1 MRKKS
6 KNATPVA
13 KTPPAPAPP
22 TTPATRSPALLYV
35 LASVL
40 LLVPCYWQPRLQL
53 GDLSSHI
60 YNAWL
65 AQLIESGRAP
75 GLVIVPQT
83 TNVLFD
89 LMLSGLFKALGAEAA
104 QRISVSLAVL
114 TFVWGAFAFVSVVA
128 GRRAWGLMP
137 VIAMLAYGWVLH
149 MGLFDF
155 YLSLG
160 LCFWAL
166 ALAWEWKP
174 RRVAA
179 AAPVLILAYVAHGL
193 PVAWTV
199 ALLAYLWVARP
210 MTPPKR
216 AILMAASLAVMVA
229 ARAVVTGMMS
239 YIWVPQQIMTI
250 TGTDQLWVFDDK
262 YLVPFLGL
270 LLVSVLLFVR
280 LLGKSGA
287 RDVVSG
293 LPFQIGV
300 LSAAGVCI
308 VPTRLQIPGYN
319 HALVYIAERMS
330 LAVGICLCALLAAAP
345 MRAYHRYAMGV
356 VALLFFGFLYRD
368 ESALNA
374 FEDPDDAV
382 GVAIAAGAAG
392 GECDRRSHPPRQRV
406 DSHDRPRLSG
416 PVLQLRQLRTFHRA
430 VPDSSR
436 GRESD
441 RGLDLRGF
449 VVLADRQLRG
459 EGARPAALPGGP
471 GPGRPH
477 GHPYSGGRHTIRD
490 HVLERAVN
498 RRQRAPERDIVKTSP
513 IASTSASPI
522 RPPAADQ
529 PECPKDTRP

>member
-1 MRKKS
+1 MRKNVKI
-6 KNATPVA
+6 ATTAA
-13 KTPPAPAPP
+13 KTPVVRPPAPLA
-22 TTPATRSPALLYV
+22 YV
-35 LASVL
+35 VTSVF
-40 LLVPCYWQPRLQL
+40 LLVPCCWQSRLQL

-75 GLVIVPQT
+75 GLAIVPQT

-89 LMLSGLFKALGAEAA
+89 LMLSGLFKAFGAEAA

-149 MGLFDF
+149 MGLFNF

-160 LCFWAL
+160 LCFWAM

-179 AAPVLILAYVAHGL
+179 AAPVLIVAYVAHGL

-199 ALLAYLWVARP
+199 ALLAYLWLARR
-210 MTPPKR
+210 MAPPKR
-216 AILMAASLAVMVA
+216 AILMAVSLAAMVA
-229 ARAVVTGMMS
+229 ARAVMTGMMS
-239 YIWVPQQIMTI
+239 YIWLPQQMVEI
-250 TGTDQLWVFDDK
+250 TGTDQLCVFDGK

-280 LLGKSGA
+280 LLGASGA
-287 RDVVSG
+287 RNVVSG

-300 LSAAGVCI
+300 LSAAGVFI

-368 ESALNA
+368 EGALNA
-374 FEDPDDAV
+374 FEDRMTRLVSQLPPGQRVVSAINDPTLRISALTHMIDRACLGRCYSYANYEPSTAQFRIRAV
-382 GVAIAAGAAG
+382 AENPIVVSTYADSSHLQEGSYIVKQSDVPLYQVDLDPAGHMAIRILTAGA
-392 GECDRRSHPPRQRV
+392 Q
-406 DSHDRPRLSG
+406 SG
-416 PVLQLRQLRTFHRA
+416 ITYWKVL
-430 VPDSSR
+430 
-436 GRESD
+436 
-441 RGLDLRGF
+441 
-449 VVLADRQLRG
+449 
-459 EGARPAALPGGP
+459 
-471 GPGRPH
+471 
-477 GHPYSGGRHTIRD
+477 
-490 HVLERAVN
+490 
-498 RRQRAPERDIVKTSP
+498 
-513 IASTSASPI
+513 
-522 RPPAADQ
+522 
-529 PECPKDTRP
+529 

>member
-1 MRKKS
+1 MRKNLKT
-6 KNATPVA
+6 ATPAA
-13 KTPPAPAPP
+13 KTPAPVSLPPWAYPA
-22 TTPATRSPALLYV
+22 
-35 LASVL
+35 ASLL
-40 LLVPCYWQPRLQL
+40 LLVPCYWQSRLQL

-75 GLVIVPQT
+75 GLAIVPQT

-89 LMLSGLFKALGAEAA
+89 LMLSGLFKAFGAEAA

-114 TFVWGAFAFVSVVA
+114 TFVWGAFAFVSVVG

-137 VIAMLAYGWVLH
+137 AIAMLAYGWVLH

-155 YLSLG
+155 YVSLG

-179 AAPVLILAYVAHGL
+179 AVPVLVIAYVAHGL

-199 ALLAYLWVARP
+199 ALLAYLWLARQ
-210 MTPPKR
+210 MTPRKR
-216 AILMAASLAVMVA
+216 AMLMAASLAAMVV

-239 YIWVPQQIMTI
+239 YIWLPQQMVEI
-250 TGTDQLWVFDDK
+250 TGTDQLWVFDGK
-262 YLVPFLGL
+262 YLAPFLGL
-270 LLVSVLLFVR
+270 LLVWVLLFVR
-280 LLGKSGA
+280 LLGDSGA
-287 RDVVSG
+287 RNVVSG

-300 LSAAGVCI
+300 LSAAGVLI

-368 ESALNA
+368 EGALNA
-374 FEDPDDAV
+374 FEDRMTRLVSQLPPGQRVVSAINDPTLRISALTHMIDRACLGRCYSYANYEPSTAQFRIRAV
-382 GVAIAAGAAG
+382 AENPIVVSTYADSSNLQDGSYVVKQRDVPLYQVDLDQAGQMAIRVLTAGA
-392 GECDRRSHPPRQRV
+392 Q
-406 DSHDRPRLSG
+406 SG
-416 PVLQLRQLRTFHRA
+416 LTYWKVL
-430 VPDSSR
+430 
-436 GRESD
+436 
-441 RGLDLRGF
+441 
-449 VVLADRQLRG
+449 
-459 EGARPAALPGGP
+459 
-471 GPGRPH
+471 
-477 GHPYSGGRHTIRD
+477 
-490 HVLERAVN
+490 
-498 RRQRAPERDIVKTSP
+498 
-513 IASTSASPI
+513 
-522 RPPAADQ
+522 
-529 PECPKDTRP
+529 

>member
-1 MRKKS
+1 MRKNLKI
-6 KNATPVA
+6 ATPAA
-13 KTPPAPAPP
+13 KTPAPLSLPPWAYPA
-22 TTPATRSPALLYV
+22 
-35 LASVL
+35 ASLL
-40 LLVPCYWQPRLQL
+40 LLVPCYWQSHLQL

-75 GLVIVPQT
+75 GLAIVPQT

-89 LMLSGLFKALGAEAA
+89 LILSGLFKILGAEAA

-137 VIAMLAYGWVLH
+137 AIATLAYGWVLH
-149 MGLFDF
+149 MGLLDF

-179 AAPVLILAYVAHGL
+179 AAAVLVVAYVAHGL

-199 ALLAYLWVARP
+199 ALLAYLWLARQ

-216 AILMAASLAVMVA
+216 AVLMAASLAAMVVG
-229 ARAVVTGMMS
+229 RAVVTGMMP
-239 YIWVPQQIMTI
+239 YIWLPQQMAMI
-250 TGTDQLWVFDDK
+250 TGTDQLWVFDGK
-262 YLVPFLGL
+262 YLAPFLGL

-280 LLGKSGA
+280 LLRASGV
-287 RDVVSG
+287 RNVVSG

-300 LSAAGVCI
+300 LSAAGVLI

-319 HALVYIAERMS
+319 HALAYIAERMS

-368 ESALNA
+368 EGALNA
-374 FEDPDDAV
+374 FEDRMTRLVSQLPPGQRVVSAINDPTLRISALTHMIDRACLGRCYSYANYEPSTAQFRIRV
-382 GVAIAAGAAG
+382 VAENPIVVPTYADSSNLQEGTYVVKQRDLPLYQVDLDQAGHMAIRILTAGA
-392 GECDRRSHPPRQRV
+392 Q
-406 DSHDRPRLSG
+406 SG
-416 PVLQLRQLRTFHRA
+416 ITYWQVL
-430 VPDSSR
+430 
-436 GRESD
+436 
-441 RGLDLRGF
+441 
-449 VVLADRQLRG
+449 
-459 EGARPAALPGGP
+459 
-471 GPGRPH
+471 
-477 GHPYSGGRHTIRD
+477 
-490 HVLERAVN
+490 
-498 RRQRAPERDIVKTSP
+498 
-513 IASTSASPI
+513 
-522 RPPAADQ
+522 
-529 PECPKDTRP
+529 